1 MPTNSIETSKEQ
13 STGRKTRKVSHMP
26 YPFLIRTTVL
36 QSEEALLHVYQL
48 SDVVKKQKT
57 CLTASFSRTAW
68 LSWHKSLNH
77 SGFL

>member
-1 MPTNSIETSKEQ
+1 
-13 STGRKTRKVSHMP
+13 MP

-36 QSEEALLHVYQL
+36 QSEEALLHVHQL

-57 CLTASFSRTAW
+57 CLTASFSRTTL
-68 LSWHKSLNH
+68 LSQHKSLNH